1 MKGIIVQCIDLEPAT
16 AAKAKKMG
24 ILHIDL
30 EDAQGYI
37 ATDSLGRKNWVS
49 GDAVLNNYFVIN
61 NDDYITNKD
70 VERFIRNF
78 KARTIGKKT
87 TVATAT
93 TLTGYEVT
101 KTSSC
106 VNPKNYDIEI
116 GKDIAYSS
124 IVYELWEKLSFVL
137 QWAINGVN
145 PSKTKNEE

>member
-24 ILHIDL
+24 ILNIDL
-30 EDAQGYI
+30 EDTPGYI
-37 ATDSLGRKNWVS
+37 TTDSIGRKSWIS
-49 GDAVLNNYFVIN
+49 EDAVLNNYFVIN
-61 NDDYITNKD
+61 NDDFITKED
-70 VERFIRNF
+70 VERFIWKF
-78 KARTIGKKT
+78 KAGTIGKKT

-101 KTSSC
+101 KTSAC

-124 IVYELWEKLSFVL
+124 IVDELWEKLGFVL

-145 PSKTKNEE
+145 PSKTKNEK

>member
-16 AAKAKKMG
+16 AAKAKEMG

-30 EDAQGYI
+30 GDTPGYI
-37 ATDSLGRKNWVS
+37 ATDSLGRKSWIS
-49 GDAVLNNYFVIN
+49 EDAVLNNYFVIN

>member
-16 AAKAKKMG
+16 AVKAKEMG

-30 EDAQGYI
+30 GDTPGYI
-37 ATDSLGRKNWVS
+37 ATDYHGRESWVS
-49 GDAVLNNYFVIN
+49 REAVLNNYFVIN
-61 NDDYITNKD
+61 NDDSITQED
-70 VERFIRNF
+70 VERFIWKF
-78 KARTIGKKT
+78 KAETIGKKT

-101 KTSSC
+101 KTSAC

-124 IVYELWEKLSFVL
+124 IIDELWEKLGFVL

-145 PSKTKNEE
+145 PSKIKNEE

>member
-1 MKGIIVQCIDLEPAT
+1 MKGIIVQCIDLEPTT
-16 AAKAKKMG
+16 AAKAKEMG

-30 EDAQGYI
+30 GDTPGYI
-37 ATDSLGRKNWVS
+37 ATDSLGRKSWIS
-49 GDAVLNNYFVIN
+49 EDAVLNNYFVIN

-106 VNPKNYDIEI
+106 VNSKNYDIEI

>member
-16 AAKAKKMG
+16 AAKAKEMG

-30 EDAQGYI
+30 GDTPGYI
-37 ATDSLGRKNWVS
+37 ATDSLGRKSWVS
-49 GDAVLNNYFVIN
+49 GEAVLNNYFVIN
-61 NDDYITNKD
+61 NDDSITKED
-70 VERFIRNF
+70 IERFIWKF
-78 KARTIGKKT
+78 KAGTIGKKT

-101 KTSSC
+101 KTSAC

-124 IVYELWEKLSFVL
+124 IVDELWEKLGFVL

>member
-16 AAKAKKMG
+16 AAKAKEME

-30 EDAQGYI
+30 GDTPGYI
-37 ATDSLGRKNWVS
+37 ATDSLGRKSWVS
-49 GDAVLNNYFVIN
+49 EDAVLNNYFIIN
-61 NDDYITNKD
+61 NDDSITKEN
-70 VERFIRNF
+70 VEHFIWNF
-78 KARTIGKKT
+78 KAGTIGKKT

-101 KTSSC
+101 KTSAC
-106 VNPKNYDIEI
+106 VNPKKYDIEI

-124 IVYELWEKLSFVL
+124 IIDELWEKLGFVF

-145 PSKTKNEE
+145 PNKTKNEE

>member
-30 EDAQGYI
+30 GDTPGYI
-37 ATDSLGRKNWVS
+37 ATDSLGRKSWVS
-49 GDAVLNNYFVIN
+49 VDAVLNNYFVIN
-61 NDDYITNKD
+61 NDDSIAKED
-70 VERFIRNF
+70 VERFIWKF
-78 KARTIGKKT
+78 KAGTIGKKT

-106 VNPKNYDIEI
+106 VNPKNYYIEI

-124 IVYELWEKLSFVL
+124 IVYELWEKLGFVL

>member
-1 MKGIIVQCIDLEPAT
+1 MKGIIVQCIDFEPAT
-16 AAKAKKMG
+16 AAKAKEMG

-30 EDAQGYI
+30 GDTSGYI
-37 ATDSLGRKNWVS
+37 ATDSLSRKSWVS
-49 GDAVLNNYFVIN
+49 KDAVLNNYFIIN
-61 NDDYITNKD
+61 NDDSITQED
-70 VERFIRNF
+70 VKRFIRNF
-78 KARTIGKKT
+78 KAVTIGKKT

-93 TLTGYEVT
+93 TITGYEVT

-124 IVYELWEKLSFVL
+124 IVNELWEKLGFVL

>member
-61 NDDYITNKD
+61 NDDSIAKED
-70 VERFIRNF
+70 VERFIWKF
-78 KARTIGKKT
+78 KAGTIGKKT

-101 KTSSC
+101 KTSAC

-124 IVYELWEKLSFVL
+124 IVDELWEKLGFVL

>member
-1 MKGIIVQCIDLEPAT
+1 M
-16 AAKAKKMG
+16 
-24 ILHIDL
+24 
-30 EDAQGYI
+30 
-37 ATDSLGRKNWVS
+37 
-49 GDAVLNNYFVIN
+49 
-61 NDDYITNKD
+61 
-70 VERFIRNF
+70 ERFIWNF
-78 KARTIGKKT
+78 KAGTIGKKT

-101 KTSSC
+101 KTSAC

-124 IVYELWEKLSFVL
+124 IIDELWEKLGFVL

>member
-16 AAKAKKMG
+16 AAKAKEMD

-30 EDAQGYI
+30 GDTPGYI
-37 ATDSLGRKNWVS
+37 ATDSLGRKSWIS
-49 GDAVLNNYFVIN
+49 EDAVLNNYFVIN

-137 QWAINGVN
+137 QWTINGVN

>member
-1 MKGIIVQCIDLEPAT
+1 MKGIIVKCIDLEPAT

-49 GDAVLNNYFVIN
+49 RDAVLNNYFVIN
-61 NDDYITNKD
+61 NDDSIAKED
-70 VERFIRNF
+70 VERFIWKF
-78 KARTIGKKT
+78 KAGTIGKKT

-101 KTSSC
+101 KTSAC

-124 IVYELWEKLSFVL
+124 IVDELWEKLGFVI